1 MVLAA
6 VLRVHCER
14 ATGLRNVQSVL
25 QQEPFVHA
33 TSPWGEV
40 ATSRTGRGSDPVWKA
55 KSANVLELPYYG
67 TPLPPLEDVL
77 VLKVLD
83 WEALREAR
91 LIGAAAPLAL
101 GKLVA
106 SLAEEAGGRE
116 MELALSDVSGAPAGR
131 LFVRLEV
138 VLKGRLEVTV
148 REGTV
153 RDLRQRLHAQENYV
167 QVSLL
172 HERVA
177 PAQAGGGEP
186 EPESA
191 AEAPAQRRC
200 TKAARG
206 LRPVWKKDNVLE
218 FELSGQGEPRL
229 LIECMGKVRL
239 LRDQV
244 VGTGAVKLTGGSQP
258 AVTLHASPEQVCSL
272 CVDLVDP
279 HFLPGGRIWLDVRYV
294 NAAYDANKP
303 VVRGLAWL
311 GAGALPQLGA
321 EPRALRSLRTLRGEV
336 DSVRELYA
344 FALAVQEELSPLA
357 PGFVKRFAATSSLPV
372 SPGTLGLLF
381 WLWVLLVAL
390 GVLVRFGARML
401 SLLVGVLYPAYMSF
415 KAVESGNK
423 SDDTHWLT
431 YWVLFA
437 LLEMVEHSLF
447 AVLRLVNP
455 FHGVLTYL
463 FNLCAYIVLQNPR
476 WRAAEFIYLNTVAPF
491 LRAHEKEFDKRLSA
505 TRKEI
510 EKEIEQE
517 LELLPEELAR

>member
-14 ATGLRNVQSVL
+14 ATGLRNVHNLL

-101 GKLVA
+101 GALVA
-106 SLAEEAGGRE
+106 SLAEETGGRE

-131 LFVRLEV
+131 LFVRFEV

-148 REGTV
+148 REGAV
-153 RDLRQRLHAQENYV
+153 RDLRQRLHAQESYV

-177 PAQAGGGEP
+177 PAQAGEP

-200 TKAARG
+200 TKTARG
-206 LRPVWKKDNVLE
+206 LRPVWKKDNVLA

-229 LIECMGKVRL
+229 LIECMGKVHL

-244 VGTGAVKLTGGSQP
+244 VGTGAVKLTGGAQP
-258 AVTLHASPEQVCSL
+258 AVTPHASPEQVSSL

-279 HFLPGGRIWLDVRYV
+279 HFLSGGRIWLDVRFV

-303 VVRGLAWL
+303 VVRGLAGL
-311 GAGALPQLGA
+311 VGGALPQLGA
-321 EPRALRSLRTLRGEV
+321 EPRALRTLRSDVETA
-336 DSVRELYA
+336 RELYA
-344 FALAVQEELSPLA
+344 FALAVEEELSPLA
-357 PGFVKRFAATSSLPV
+357 PAFVKRFAATSSLPV

-381 WLWVLLVAL
+381 WLWLLLVAL

-415 KAVESGNK
+415 KAVESGRK

-437 LLEMVEHSLF
+437 LLEMVEHTLF

-476 WRAAEFIYLNTVAPF
+476 WRAAEFIYRNTVAPF

-510 EKEIEQE
+510 EEIEQE
-517 LELLPEELAR
+517 LERSAASG